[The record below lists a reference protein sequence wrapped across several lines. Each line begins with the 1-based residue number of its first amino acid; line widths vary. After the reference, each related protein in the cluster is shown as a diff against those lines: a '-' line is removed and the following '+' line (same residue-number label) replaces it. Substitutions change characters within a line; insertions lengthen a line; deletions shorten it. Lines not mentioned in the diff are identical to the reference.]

1 MGSALK
7 KTYIMKKKK
16 ADCYSTSAFIYIYMN
31 QNRYVEKLKYE
42 EY

>member
-1 MGSALK
+1 
-7 KTYIMKKKK
+7 MKKKK
-16 ADCYSTSAFIYIYMN
+16 ADCYSTSAFIYMN